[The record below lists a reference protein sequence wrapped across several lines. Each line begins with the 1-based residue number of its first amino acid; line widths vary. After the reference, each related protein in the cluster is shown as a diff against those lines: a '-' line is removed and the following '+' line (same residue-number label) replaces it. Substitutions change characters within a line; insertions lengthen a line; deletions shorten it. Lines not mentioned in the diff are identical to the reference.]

1 MSIAFIGVH
10 RLINKMVDTCAK
22 FTDTGSSYSNFSN
35 YSNQSNFLKPQIQPS
50 PWVSS
55 PINIGTT
62 PRVSTNRPTPAP
74 AIPLKVMR
82 LMEKQSSPLNAGRMV
97 ISGRFADVCAE
108 LDRLAERQNQQISLR
123 K

>member
-1 MSIAFIGVH
+1 MTFAFIGVH
-10 RLINKMVDTCAK
+10 RLINKMVDTCVK
-22 FTDTGSSYSNFSN
+22 FTDVGA
-35 YSNQSNFLKPQIQPS
+35 Q
-50 PWVSS
+50 SS
-55 PINIGTT
+55 PYESSAAVRCSQIHPENWAIKPICVGAT
-62 PRVSTNRPTPAP
+62 PLRVSTQSTPPMP

-108 LDRLAERQNQQISLR
+108 LDRLTERQNQQISLR